1 MVSIR
6 VNQERSSPP
15 KSILSMCAHKTKRHV
30 LLSSLCLVLLAIALP
45 SWSAEVPIID
55 ESVELSAQV
64 TSAELAAQR
73 AQFEQAIAD
82 IERQGGAYDQR
93 LVESLL
99 GAGRY
104 SLEQEQFSEAAIF
117 LERALSVS
125 RISGGLLNT
134 DQPQILRLL
143 VEALRGAGEWSNADD
158 KAHLAL
164 YLQKRLLDPE
174 SEDYARAVVEY
185 GEWKLAAV
193 NNSAIR
199 LNDFEELIGLE
210 VLHAELLSDN
220 SDESQSANGSDSLL
234 ALQQK
239 QWSGKTRAEL
249 LNQIALTR
257 YNLVRVRANAM
268 RDGQLRFAEPQ
279 YVYQTVCRVI
289 TMRDGSQS
297 QVCSRERVVNPNY
310 WEQQSQRANM
320 RYRVQ
325 SDIREF
331 SDALAAMRILE
342 QDEPALILDN
352 GATLTAQIEQLNSVQ
367 SELEDSMR
375 VMRFW

>member
-1 MVSIR
+1 
-6 VNQERSSPP
+6 
-15 KSILSMCAHKTKRHV
+15 MCAHKSKRHV
-30 LLSSLCLVLLAIALP
+30 LLRSLCLVLLAIALP
-45 SWSAEVPIID
+45 SWAAEMPSID
-55 ESVELSAQV
+55 ENVELSAQLA
-64 TSAELAAQR
+64 SAELAEQR
-73 AQFEQAIAD
+73 AQFEQAIVD

-93 LVESLL
+93 LVESLM
-99 GAGRY
+99 GAGRF
-104 SLEQEQFSEAAIF
+104 SLEQGQFGEAAIF
-117 LERALSVS
+117 FERALSVS
-125 RISGGLLNT
+125 RISGGLLNA

-193 NNSAIR
+193 NNSALR

-210 VLHAELLSDN
+210 VLYAELLGEN
-220 SDESQSANGSDSLL
+220 SDDSQPANGSDSLL

-268 RDGQLRFAEPQ
+268 RDGRLRFSEPQ
-279 YVYQTVCRVI
+279 YVYQTVCRVL
-289 TMRDGSQS
+289 TMQDGSRS
-297 QVCSRERVVNPNY
+297 QVCSRERVINPNY

-331 SDALAAMRILE
+331 ADALAAMRILE
-342 QDEPALILDN
+342 QDEPSLVLDN
-352 GATLTAQIEQLNSVQ
+352 GVTLTAQIEQLGSLQ
-367 SELEDSMR
+367 AELEKSTNF
-375 VMRFW
+375 MRFW